1 MKKILLSFLLAIISV
16 GAAYADEL
24 NSEQTQMRQQIFDYM
39 RTQGYSPSISTDGDI
54 DFTYDGLHYCVNI
67 YGVDIHP
74 MYLSLTLSFRY
85 SDNFTKDAIVKY
97 ANDISFYKSVK
108 VLPFETGY
116 DFVSDM
122 YLPDAATF
130 TSVFT
135 KMLSQINSAN
145 GKLRELVG
153 NTSNNSTKST
163 TATYLTV
170 DQKTALTKNYGSAA
184 GSETFYVSTDASSWT
199 TWGIPTWCT
208 VTNVTSNSFRLNYQA
223 NTSSTMRS
231 DFMKIQAGG
240 KEVRID
246 IKQNGASS
254 IGTYLTV
261 DQKTALSK
269 TYGSA
274 AGSETFYVSTDAS
287 SWNTWGIPSW
297 CTVTNVTST
306 SFRLN
311 YSANTSSTSRSDYM
325 KIKTGNREVRID
337 IKQNGASAS
346 SNRTAKVEQITV
358 DHNVYEGGV
367 KGMRIHVK
375 FTVDNMYQLKGRCV
389 AYFHFSDG
397 RALND
402 YNQRYYT
409 TDGKVSL
416 GGDFTPNY
424 VNCRFND
431 YQLFMPYDELH
442 MSSGN
447 YDLKFNVIIFDNNR
461 KQLTE
466 SDWVHFTFSK

>member
-184 GSETFYVSTDASSWT
+184 GSETFYVSTDASSW
-199 TWGIPTWCT
+199 
-208 VTNVTSNSFRLNYQA
+208 
-223 NTSSTMRS
+223 
-231 DFMKIQAGG
+231 D
-240 KEVRID
+240 
-246 IKQNGASS
+246 
-254 IGTYLTV
+254 
-261 DQKTALSK
+261 
-269 TYGSA
+269 
-274 AGSETFYVSTDAS
+274 
-287 SWNTWGIPSW
+287 TWGIPSW